1 MAEVAGSNPA
11 RALMKERQYN
21 RASRDD
27 ARSHQCGL
35 RHVYERISPLVNSTT
50 RVCAACREIVRSDRN
65 AVRYIAGRGNVCS
78 RCEKE
83 AKACQ
88 SS

>member
-11 RALMKERQYN
+11 RALMTERNYN
-21 RASRDD
+21 RAARDD
-27 ARSHQCGL
+27 ARSHQSGL
-35 RHVYERISPLVNSTT
+35 RHVLERVSPLVNSTT

-65 AVRYIAGRGNVCS
+65 AVRYIQGRGNVCS

-83 AKACQ
+83 ANACQ